1 MQRTVLKK
9 AGFILA
15 SALGVWMAGRFLL
28 PLLRP
33 FVFALLLA
41 LAAEPLVR
49 VFRQRLRF
57 PGWASAGIGVTV
69 TLAVAV
75 LAVMALGAL
84 LLRQLGSLTR
94 MMPDLE
100 GTVRQGMGSL
110 EGFLLHA
117 TAWTPAGIRPMLT
130 RGVENLFSNGDML
143 LENMSG
149 GVLRLASGVVTRI
162 PDSALGVGTWLI
174 AAFMISARL
183 PKLREAVASRVPEH
197 WKERYFPMMKRL
209 KSALGG
215 WVKAQLKLMAVT
227 FAVLGGA
234 FLLLR
239 LRHGLLWAA
248 VVALLDA
255 LPALGTGAILVPW
268 SLVCFLQGDPVRG
281 AGLLGAY
288 AVAAILR
295 SVLEPKLV
303 GKQLGLD
310 PLITLVALYAGF
322 RLWGL
327 PGMILAPMLTVIGA
341 QLLSVGKEADAGD
354 P

>member
-9 AGFILA
+9 VAI
-15 SALGVWMAGRFLL
+15 ALGVAAALWLTGKFLL

-49 VFRQRLRF
+49 IFRQRFRF
-57 PGWASAGIGVTV
+57 PPWVSAGFGVTAAL
-69 TLAVAV
+69 TVAV
-75 LAVMALGAL
+75 LSVMTLCAF
-84 LLRQLGSLTR
+84 LLRQLGALAQV
-94 MMPDLE
+94 MPDLE
-100 GTVRQGMGSL
+100 GSARQGMASL
-110 EGFLLHA
+110 EGFLLH
-117 TAWTPAGIRPMLT
+117 TAERMPAGVRPVVT
-130 RGVENLFSNGDML
+130 RGVENLFSDGDAL
-143 LENMSG
+143 LKNVSG
-149 GVLRLASGVVTRI
+149 SVLRLASGVVTRI

-183 PKLREAVASRVPEH
+183 PRLRQQFRSWVPQSWHARYLPVA
-197 WKERYFPMMKRL
+197 KRL
-209 KSALGG
+209 KKALGG
-215 WVKAQLKLMAVT
+215 WALAQLKLMAVT
-227 FAVLGGA
+227 FGVLSIA

-239 LRHGLLWAA
+239 VRSGILWAA

-255 LPALGTGAILVPW
+255 LPALGTGVILVPW
-268 SLVCFLQGDPVRG
+268 SLVCFLQGSHARG
-281 AGLLGAY
+281 LGLLGAY

-310 PLITLVALYAGF
+310 PLVTLVALYAGF

-327 PGMILAPMLTVIGA
+327 PGMILAPLLAVIIA
-341 QLLSVGKEADAGD
+341 QLLAAGKT
-354 P
+354 

>member
-1 MQRTVLKK
+1 MQQTILKK
-9 AGFILA
+9 AAI
-15 SALGVWMAGRFLL
+15 ALGAAAALWLAGKFLL

-49 VFRQRLRF
+49 VFRQRLHF
-57 PGWASAGIGVTV
+57 PPWVSAGVGVTAA
-69 TLAVAV
+69 LAVA
-75 LAVMALGAL
+75 LLSVMTLCAF
-84 LLRQLGSLTR
+84 LLRQLGTLAR
-94 MMPDLE
+94 VMPDLE
-100 GTVRQGMGSL
+100 GAARQGMASL
-110 EGFLLHA
+110 EGFLLH
-117 TAWTPAGIRPMLT
+117 TADRAPAGVRPILT
-130 RGVENLFSNGDML
+130 RGVENLFSDGDAL
-143 LENMSG
+143 LENVSG

-174 AAFMISARL
+174 ASFMISARL
-183 PKLREAVASRVPEH
+183 PRLRQQCGMWVPQS
-197 WKERYFPMMKRL
+197 WRDRYFPAVTRL
-209 KSALGG
+209 KKALGG
-215 WVKAQLKLMAVT
+215 WVLAQLKLMAVT
-227 FAVLGGA
+227 FVVLSVA

-239 LRHGLLWAA
+239 VRNGILWAA

-255 LPALGTGAILVPW
+255 LPALGTGVILVPW
-268 SLVCFLQGDPVRG
+268 SLVCFLQGNHARG
-281 AGLLGAY
+281 LGLLGAY

-327 PGMILAPMLTVIGA
+327 PGMILAPILAVIGA
-341 QLLSVGKEADAGD
+341 QLLSVGKEI
-354 P
+354 

>member
-9 AGFILA
+9 AGLA
-15 SALGVWMAGRFLL
+15 LAAAVGVYLAGRFLL

-57 PGWASAGIGVTV
+57 PGWASAGIGVTAALV
-69 TLAVAV
+69 VAV
-75 LAVMALGAL
+75 LAIMALGAF
-84 LLRQLGSLTR
+84 LLRQVGNLTQV
-94 MMPDLE
+94 MPDLE
-100 GTVRQGMGSL
+100 GTARQGLASL

-117 TAWTPAGIRPMLT
+117 ADSTPAGIRPVLT
-130 RGVENLFSNGDML
+130 RGVENLFSDGDAL
-143 LENMSG
+143 LENVSG

-183 PKLREAVASRVPEH
+183 PRLRETAASWVPKT
-197 WKERYFPMMKRL
+197 WRERYFPVMKRL

-215 WVKAQLKLMAVT
+215 WVKAQLKLMTVT

-239 LRHGLLWAA
+239 LRNGLLWAA

-268 SLVCFLQGDPVRG
+268 SLVCFLQGNPVRG

-288 AVAAILR
+288 TVAAILR

-303 GKQLGLD
+303 GRQLGLD
-310 PLITLVALYAGF
+310 PLITLMALYAGF

-341 QLLSVGKEADAGD
+341 QLLSVGREAEGGD